1 VETISLLKKDALI
14 AILLIMLAAVASYS
28 AGEHLNTEGLRK
40 DNVWFQADIGRVYE
54 NMTKRS
60 SNHYRTEVHPLFSL
74 TTAPLVHGL
83 SKLGI
88 TKETAV
94 RMLVAGVAGI
104 WLAAFYLVLRL
115 LRIRVTDALVFTIMI
130 SLSAATLFWST
141 VPETYL
147 FGSLTL
153 LLVLGLVALSEAR
166 NFAAVYWAAI
176 SALSLSMTVTNW
188 MAGITATL
196 ASNSLRKTAR
206 ITIDGFVV
214 VTVLW
219 AIQKELFPSSEFFLF
234 SLEERDYVFLKDAGG
249 LTEKATVFFSH
260 SIVMPEVQ
268 ILKNRWDP
276 SWPFFSVQFSALGST
291 GPLGLSLSVIW
302 GILLI
307 FGAWTAWLQPAFRKF
322 KIVLALIIGGQ
333 LLLHMIYGDETFLYS
348 MHWTPLLVFL
358 SAFGLSSIHRPWVLG
373 LAVLFVL
380 GLGLNNVRQFERV
393 SSELSS
399 EKYGDVS
406 SSQVGS
412 KLAPKQLQIAELDH

>member
-1 VETISLLKKDALI
+1 MESISLLKKDALI
-14 AILLIMLAAVASYS
+14 LIMLIVLAAVASYS
-28 AGEHLNTEGLRK
+28 AGLHLNTEGLRK
-40 DNVWFQADIGRVYE
+40 GDVWFQADIGRVYK
-54 NMTKRS
+54 NMTERS
-60 SNHYRTEVHPLFSL
+60 SNHYRTNVHPVFSL

-83 SKLGI
+83 SKLGM
-88 TKETAV
+88 TKDTAV
-94 RMLVAGVAGI
+94 RTLVAGVAGI

-115 LRIRVTDALVFTIMI
+115 LCIRVTDALVFTILI
-130 SLSAATLFWST
+130 SLSGATLFWST

-147 FGSLTL
+147 FGSLTM
-153 LLVLGLVALSEAR
+153 LLVLGFVALSESR
-166 NFAAVYWAAI
+166 TFAAGYWVGI

-188 MAGITATL
+188 MAGIAATL
-196 ASNSLRKTAR
+196 ASNSLRKTVR
-206 ITIDGFVV
+206 ITTDAFVV

-219 AIQKELFPSSEFFLF
+219 AIQHAIFPSSEFFLL
-234 SLEERDYVFLKDAGG
+234 SPWERHYMLLEDAGG

-268 ILKNRWDP
+268 LLANRWAP

-291 GPLGLSLSVIW
+291 GLLGLSLTVVW

-322 KIVLALIIGGQ
+322 KIVLALSIGGQ

-348 MHWTPLLVFL
+348 MHWAPMLVFVA
-358 SAFGLSSIHRPWVLG
+358 AFGLSSIHRRWVLG
-373 LAVLFVL
+373 LAVLFVV

-393 SSELSS
+393 SSELWS

-406 SSQVGS
+406 STQIDST
-412 KLAPKQLQIAELDH
+412 LAPKQPNE

>member
-1 VETISLLKKDALI
+1 METISLLKRDALI
-14 AILLIMLAAVASYS
+14 AILLIVLAAVSSYS
-28 AGEHLNTEGLRK
+28 ISEHLNTEGLRK

-60 SNHYRTEVHPLFSL
+60 SNHYRTKVHPLLSL

-83 SKLGI
+83 SKLGM

-115 LRIRVTDALVFTIMI
+115 LHIRVTDALVFTIMI

-166 NFAAVYWAAI
+166 TFAAVYWVAI

-206 ITIDGFVV
+206 ITIDAFVV
-214 VTVLW
+214 VTVFW
-219 AIQKELFPSSEFFLF
+219 AIQNKLFPSSEFFLF
-234 SLEERDYVFLKDAGG
+234 SLEERNYVFLKDAGG
-249 LTEKATVFFSH
+249 LTEKATVFFFALRSYAGGTDSQKSMGPILAFFLR
-260 SIVMPEVQ
+260 SI
-268 ILKNRWDP
+268 
-276 SWPFFSVQFSALGST
+276 FC
-291 GPLGLSLSVIW
+291 LGLDWPSRFEPIRYLGNPFDFRGLDCLASTSISKVQNCISLNHRRAASAPHDIW
-302 GILLI
+302 
-307 FGAWTAWLQPAFRKF
+307 
-322 KIVLALIIGGQ
+322 
-333 LLLHMIYGDETFLYS
+333 
-348 MHWTPLLVFL
+348 
-358 SAFGLSSIHRPWVLG
+358 
-373 LAVLFVL
+373 
-380 GLGLNNVRQFERV
+380 
-393 SSELSS
+393 
-399 EKYGDVS
+399 
-406 SSQVGS
+406 
-412 KLAPKQLQIAELDH
+412 